1 MKQTIKTSADLRTL
15 NEKYLEKFRSLSR
28 PAVPEQEVLLLLA
41 FNLDSKVPGKRT
53 DGLCVFTDSECR
65 VYTDGTETDRIAFT
79 RGGRCHM
86 VAEIGSV
93 FAEYI
98 SPDGVP
104 HLICRA
110 DSRLAREIGA
120 GMKFLD
126 RAVEFGEPLTAAD
139 APRVTEE
146 VCPKCKSPYPPGTV
160 TCPFCAGK
168 VKTVKRLLGMVGK
181 SKWYV
186 FFAIVFFFLI
196 SAVSLL
202 APYLNKQ
209 LVDGYVQAPAG
220 TVRDHAFF
228 LGFATVLLTLALVQ
242 VFQKLCTMLR
252 GYFLVRAGNGVIVSL
267 RQRVFEQIER
277 MSISRISKRTSG
289 ELLKRVKSDT
299 ALIQEFL
306 TGQLPNVLEQAFLFL
321 AVVTILF
328 IKDYRLTLLVL
339 LPAVLVMFA
348 FRLFWR
354 FMSGLFRRAWSLY
367 SRMSTV
373 LHDIFSGIRVVK
385 AFGMEKKESERY
397 DRASRD
403 VTANDYR
410 IERFWAFFNPLL
422 NFCLGAGEF
431 ILLYY
436 VGNRILAG
444 SMTVGEMSQFSAYVA
459 LIYGPLNQFANL
471 PRQIMRVSTSVSKVF
486 EIVDEQPELTDA
498 EHPKD
503 VKLDGR
509 IDIEN
514 VSFGYDEGGEV
525 LRNITLHIKPG
536 EFIGIV
542 GRSGVGKSTLINLIM
557 RMYDP
562 ESGRILASGTDLR
575 EISQHSLR
583 SQIGVVLQETF
594 LFSGTVYENIAY
606 AKPDATSD
614 EIIAAARLAGA
625 HDFIMKLSDGYDTK
639 IGEHGYTLS
648 GGERQRVAITRAL
661 LRDPKILILDEATAS
676 LDTET
681 EKQIQEAL
689 HRLSESRTTI
699 AIAHRLSTLRGATR
713 LIVLDGGRIAEMGTH
728 DELIE
733 KHGIYYGLV
742 MAQREMSRMAK
753 SEVGATGPE
762 PTAAAAE

>member
-1 MKQTIKTSADLRTL
+1 MKRPNEPSAVRTL
-15 NEKYLEKFRSLSR
+15 NEKYRERYRDLFRAD
-28 PAVPEQEVLLLLA
+28 PPEEVLLLVA
-41 FNLDSKVPGKRT
+41 FNLDREIPGKRV
-53 DGLCVFTDSECR
+53 DGLCVFTAGDCH
-65 VYTDGTETDRIAFT
+65 VYTDGVLTDTFRMEC
-79 RGGRCHM
+79 GGRCRM

-93 FAEYI
+93 FAEYL
-98 SPDGVP
+98 SPDGTP
-104 HLICRA
+104 HLILRA
-110 DSRLAREIGA
+110 DNRMRREIGA
-120 GMKFLD
+120 GMKFVD
-126 RAVEFGEPLTAAD
+126 RAVEFGEKLSPSD

-146 VCPKCKSPYPPGTV
+146 VCPKCQSPYPPGSHV
-160 TCPFCAGK
+160 CPACTGK
-168 VKTVKRLLGMVGK
+168 GKTLKRLLGMAGK
-181 SKWYV
+181 SRGYIV
-186 FFAIVFFFLI
+186 AAIAFFFLI

-202 APYLNKQ
+202 APYLNRR
-209 LVDGYVQAPAG
+209 LIDGYVQAPAG
-220 TVRDHAFF
+220 TVQDRVFWI
-228 LGFATVLLTLALVQ
+228 GFATVIATLALVQ
-242 VFQKLCTMLR
+242 IFQKLCTMLR
-252 GYFLVRAGNGVIVSL
+252 GFFLVRAGNGVIMSL
-267 RQRVFEQIER
+267 REKVFGQIER
-277 MSISRISKRTSG
+277 MSVSRISKRTSG
-289 ELLKRVKSDT
+289 ELLNRVKSDT
-299 ALIQEFL
+299 AQIQDFL
-306 TGQLPNVLEQAFLFL
+306 TGQLPNVLEQVFLFL
-321 AVVTILF
+321 AVVVILLVT
-328 IKDYRLTLLVL
+328 DPRLTLLVL
-339 LPAVLVMFA
+339 LPAVVVMFS

-354 FMSGLFRRAWSLY
+354 FMSGLFRKSWSLY

-403 VTANDYR
+403 VSANDYR

-422 NFCLGAGEF
+422 NFLMGAGEF

-444 SMTVGEMSQFSAYVA
+444 SMTIGEMSQFSAYVA

-471 PRQIMRVSTSVSKVF
+471 PRQIMRVTTSVNKVF

-503 VKLDGR
+503 VKLDGH

-525 LRNITLHIKPG
+525 LRNISLHIKPG

-606 AKPDATSD
+606 AKPDATPD

-713 LIVLDGGRIAEMGTH
+713 LIVLDGGRIAETGTH

-753 SEVGATGPE
+753 TEAGLPGPA
-762 PTAAAAE
+762 TAAAE